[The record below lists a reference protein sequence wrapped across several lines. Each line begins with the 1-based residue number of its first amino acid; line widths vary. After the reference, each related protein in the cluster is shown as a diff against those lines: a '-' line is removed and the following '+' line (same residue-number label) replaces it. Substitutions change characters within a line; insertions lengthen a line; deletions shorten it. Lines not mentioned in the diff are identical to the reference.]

1 MKPRVGIYICSC
13 GTNISE
19 TLDVSELAQYSSNL
33 DDVAYVKVHNLLC
46 SEEGRNFLTDDVMHQ
61 KPDRVVIAA
70 CTPKE
75 HEKTFRNALRK
86 AKFNPYLFQMVN
98 LREQVAWVTADKSQ
112 ANEKAQWYIRAAVK
126 RVVLHEP
133 LEQQEIDCNSNVL
146 IIGAGVA
153 GMEAALL
160 LAQSG
165 RKVCLIEKNSFI
177 GGKVIQYEEVF
188 PTMECSSC
196 MLEPKMDEVLHH
208 ENIELLTLSEV
219 QEVLGFVGNFTV
231 RIEKKAGYVDKDNCV
246 GCGACYEQC
255 PVSMK
260 NAFDYNLSDRKAIDL
275 PFQGAL
281 PNVPL
286 IDKENCLRF
295 RGQDCTIC
303 KQACHF
309 DAIDYDERDEVIE
322 RNIGG
327 IIVATGFELLDP
339 SVLPSFGYGR
349 IPEVYTSLEFE
360 RILSQNGPTM
370 GKILMKNAE
379 EPKSLAIIHCV
390 GSRDK
395 GVKDYCSS
403 VCCLYA
409 VKFAHIVRKRLS
421 AVKVY
426 DLYADWCVPGKDG
439 QPFLSSLSDLKNF
452 NPIRTSL
459 PMDVTISQGRE
470 RINISCI
477 DISGK
482 RRRISVDMVV
492 LCPAMIPA
500 TDSERLSEI
509 LSISQDK
516 EGFFAEGHKTLE
528 PVSTTF
534 EGILI
539 AGCAQGPKDIQGSI
553 AQGAASAGTIL
564 SMLVPGKKLELN
576 AITAEIKGDACA
588 GCMICLGLC
597 PYKAI
602 SFDREK
608 GIAVVNT
615 VLCKGCG
622 TCVAACPSGSARSR
636 HFTNEQVCAEIVEV
650 LR

>member
-13 GTNISE
+13 GTNISD
-19 TLDVSELAQYSSNL
+19 TLDLNDLARYSSGL
-33 DDVAYVKVHNLLC
+33 DDVAYVKIHHLLC
-46 SEEGRNFLTDDVMHQ
+46 SEEGKNFLTDDILHQ

-75 HEKTFRNALRK
+75 HEKTFRNALLK
-86 AKFNPYLFQMVN
+86 ANFNPYLFQMVN
-98 LREQVAWVTADKSQ
+98 LREQVAWVTGDKSR
-112 ANEKAQWYIRAAVK
+112 AKEKAQWYIRAAVK
-126 RVVLHEP
+126 RVALHEP

-153 GMEAALL
+153 GMEAALT

-165 RKVCLIEKNSFI
+165 RKVCLVERNSFI

-196 MLEPKMDEVLHH
+196 MLEPKMDEILHH
-208 ENIELLTLSEV
+208 ENIELLTCSQV
-219 QEVLGFVGNFTV
+219 QEVLGFVGNFIV
-231 RIEKKAGYVDKDNCV
+231 RIEKRAAYVDKEKCV

-255 PVSMK
+255 PISMK

-281 PNVPL
+281 PNVPV
-286 IDKENCLRF
+286 IDKKSCLRF
-295 RGQDCTIC
+295 NGQDCTIC

-309 DAIDYDERDEVIE
+309 DAINYDERDEVIE
-322 RNIGG
+322 RRVGG
-327 IIVATGFELLDP
+327 IIVTTGFELLDP
-339 SVLPSFGYGR
+339 SVLPFFGYGR

-360 RILSQNGPTM
+360 RILSQNGPTT

-395 GVKDYCSS
+395 GMKDYCSG

-409 VKFAHIVRKRLS
+409 VKFAHMVRKRLPT
-421 AVKVY
+421 VKVY
-426 DLYADWCVPGKDG
+426 DFYADWCVPGKDG
-439 QPFLSSLSDLKNF
+439 QSFLDSIGEWKNF
-452 NPIRTSL
+452 KVIRTSL
-459 PMDVTISQGRE
+459 PLNVKVHQSRE
-470 RINISCI
+470 KINLFCV
-477 DISGK
+477 DMSGK
-482 RRRISVDMVV
+482 QRRISVDMVV

-500 TDSERLSEI
+500 TDSKRLSEI

-534 EGILI
+534 EGIFI

-553 AQGAASAGTIL
+553 AQGAASAGKIL
-564 SMLVPGKKLELN
+564 SMLVPGKKLEIN
-576 AITAEIKGDACA
+576 AMTAEIEEDACS

-602 SFDREK
+602 SFDSKK
-608 GIAVVNT
+608 GIAVVNS

-636 HFTNEQVCAEIVEV
+636 HFTKEQVSTEIVEV